1 MARTRGAKN
10 KAKKPMMSFNER
22 VRKVIKGEAETKEKV
37 VNIFNQSLI
46 NGTGLDQSAPQPTG
60 LLQNNLLQTLA
71 IAQGPNEEEREGNK
85 VENCKL
91 RVRGVIKARPWNA
104 GVNPNNYPFEVHMVA
119 YKLKSSLFNDTNDLK
134 VLPNNQ
140 TGIVDGTLINSV
152 YPYNKDKY
160 IFRKLRV
167 FRLRPLYN
175 DTLTSDVLNGQQSNA
190 PMFHRFSETLDIHK
204 DLKFN
209 DNSTT
214 PSNDWCGIAFFVING
229 DGSTHFGNI
238 SRADVTMDAILRY
251 KDLQFRHF
259 FFNII
264 VFLY

>member
-91 RVRGVIKARPWNA
+91 RVRGVIKSRPYSV
-104 GVNPNNYPFEVHMVA
+104 GVNPNTYPFEVHMVA
-119 YKLKSSLFNDTNDLK
+119 YKLKSSVFNDTNDLK

-167 FRLRPLYN
+167 YRLRPLAV
-175 DTLTSDVLNGQQSNA
+175 DPEIAVLNGQNSNA

-229 DGSTHFGNI
+229 DGSTSFGNI

-251 KDLQFRHF
+251 KDL
-259 FFNII
+259 
-264 VFLY
+264 

>member
-1 MARTRGAKN
+1 MAKTRRT
-10 KAKKPMMSFNER
+10 KKPKMSFNER

-37 VNIFNQSLI
+37 VNIFNQSTI
-46 NGTGLDQSAPQPTG
+46 NGTGLDQSAMIPTG

-85 VENCKL
+85 IENCKL
-91 RVRGVIKARPWNA
+91 RVRGVIKARAWNA
-104 GVNPNNYPFEVHMVA
+104 GVNPNTYPFEVHMVA
-119 YKLKSSLFNDTNDLK
+119 YKLKSNVLNDTTDLK

-167 FRLRPLYN
+167 YRLRPLAV
-175 DTLTSDVLNGQQSNA
+175 DTEIAVLNGQNSNA
-190 PMFHRFSETLDIHK
+190 PMFHRFMETLDIHK

-229 DGSTHFGNI
+229 DGSTHYGNL

-251 KDLQFRHF
+251 KDL
-259 FFNII
+259 
-264 VFLY
+264 